1 MKKYPIQLGTL
12 LFTMVEPHKGHE
24 VEYNRWYE
32 RDHFYGGVLVGEYSF
47 AGDRFVATRDL
58 KKLRYPADSPM
69 TPDPATGSYLAIYWV
84 LKGHHDDWNRWSVDT
99 VKNLHATGRMFP
111 ERTHIHTQLYD
122 NQWSLTRT
130 ETGTNIELALD
141 RGYPGIVVNVGEL
154 NEGVTHQQMWEWMEN
169 TWAPRAFTKK
179 WGPDVFNYS
188 TLLPLLDDAPP
199 DVPRVPRA
207 DRRFLQIHF
216 VDHDPAEKWEKGY
229 AKFGADLE
237 SSGLATHLWTAPFK
251 NTVFGTDTYTDKL
264 W

>member
-1 MKKYPIQLGTL
+1 MKKYPIELGTL

-32 RDHFYGGVLVGEYSF
+32 RDHFYGGVLVGAYSF

-58 KKLRYPADSPM
+58 KALRYPAESPM
-69 TPDPATGSYLAIYWV
+69 TPDPSTGSYLAVYWV
-84 LKGHHDDWNRWSVDT
+84 LKGHHDEWNRWSVDT
-99 VKNLHATGRMFP
+99 VKNLHATGRMFA

-130 ETGTNIELALD
+130 ENGTNIELALD
-141 RGYPGIVVNVGEL
+141 RGYDGIVVNVGEL
-154 NEGVTHQQMWEWMEN
+154 NEGVTHAQMWEWTEK
-169 TWAPRAFTKK
+169 TWAPGAFASA
-179 WGPDVFNYS
+179 WGPDVLNYS

-216 VDHDPAEKWEKGY
+216 VDHAPETGWADGY
-229 AKFGADLE
+229 GRFGEQLNA
-237 SSGLATHLWTAPFK
+237 SGLATHLWTAPFK
-251 NTVFGTDTYTDKL
+251 NTVFGTDTYTDQL